1 MNLDLREIPAV
12 YINLQQDVEKKNSI
26 VDVLDECGF
35 ENIIRIDG
43 EYTPDRPLAGCSY
56 SHYKALNEVT
66 PPFIIFEDDCK
77 AKILELLLI
86 FLTTQMQFTLVSHLG
101 VG

>member
-12 YINLQQDVEKKNSI
+12 YINLQQDVERKNSI

-35 ENIIRIDG
+35 ENIIRVDG

-56 SHYKALNEVT
+56 SHYKALNKLHHLLLSLKMIVRQR
-66 PPFIIFEDDCK
+66 
-77 AKILELLLI
+77 ILERL
-86 FLTTQMQFTLVSHLG
+86 
-101 VG
+101 

>member
-12 YINLQQDVEKKNSI
+12 YINLEQDVERKNSI

-35 ENIIRIDG
+35 ENIIRVDG

-56 SHYKALNEVT
+56 SHYKALNEVA
-66 PPFIIFEDDCK
+66 PPLLSLKMIVK
-77 AKILELLLI
+77 LKTLERL
-86 FLTTQMQFTLVSHLG
+86 
-101 VG
+101 